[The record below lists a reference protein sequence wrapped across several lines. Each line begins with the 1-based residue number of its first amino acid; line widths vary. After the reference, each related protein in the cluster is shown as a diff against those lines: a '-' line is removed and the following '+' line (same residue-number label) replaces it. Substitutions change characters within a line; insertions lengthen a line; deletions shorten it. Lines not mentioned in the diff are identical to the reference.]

1 MKYLDKDNL
10 IIKDIFIKDTQ
21 IKIQGENNK
30 KKLINCNFIKRTIK

>member
-1 MKYLDKDNL
+1 MKYLDKSNL

-30 KKLINCNFIKRTIK
+30 KN